1 MEWTRF
7 SSIFFF
13 ERVLLELE
21 GDHQRIQRAE
31 QVFERRYLNRLDLI
45 ERVET
50 KAEAE
55 KEKMLVLE

>member
-1 MEWTRF
+1 MDAF
-7 SSIFFF
+7 PVHFLF

-21 GDHQRIQRAE
+21 GDHERIQCAE